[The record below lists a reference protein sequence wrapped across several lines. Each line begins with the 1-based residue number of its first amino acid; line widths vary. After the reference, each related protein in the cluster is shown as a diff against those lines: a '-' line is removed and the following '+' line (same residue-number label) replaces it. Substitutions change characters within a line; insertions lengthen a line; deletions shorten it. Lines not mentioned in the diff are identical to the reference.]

1 MARTAAT
8 KRTASARRR
17 AGDTD
22 EAKVADASV
31 KAEFLGDDTHIDPG
45 SSNSK
50 GTVFENATLDL
61 SQGTV
66 QPPEPVAGE
75 KAVLSWTVTNL
86 GPDDVTSAVCE
97 YDMGDGLS
105 EVDFTIDDKRAPEHK
120 LPPLKRGEKAVVALT
135 VQIAPNAGIP
145 LGVLFGVHTADATP
159 NRQTIVDPVSK
170 VDLSLTGD
178 PADDTVPA
186 DQPVSFR
193 WKVESRG
200 PSSAEMVS
208 VRAVLPPGVRFD
220 SAYEDEAPQT
230 KGTLQA
236 DGSVLWQLG
245 YLDPPQS
252 RTVTVKAKTSP
263 TTRDTL
269 VATAVATFS
278 RPDGSGSPA
287 TTLQVPVTLKVQEL
301 ATLTCTA
308 AAVPPQTVA
317 GRDEVT
323 YTWTFHNEGP
333 SVVRGL
339 AVTATLPDGLAF
351 VSATDH
357 GTLQKGGIV
366 SWALPPVES
375 GDTSVAVTAKVDP
388 GALGPLTA
396 SAKASATTL
405 DAKTKKPIKVPATEA
420 TVTATA
426 EAVLSLRAE
435 ATDPAQV
442 VAGDRDHPAAFRW
455 TLTNKGSST
464 ATGVTAR
471 VTLPPGA
478 TFVSATPTATVKGT
492 DISWDLGTL
501 PPNRPADLTLR
512 VWPAPEVR
520 GSLTLKAG
528 AEAQTL
534 DPRTGKPAR
543 TPEAPATVQVA
554 VQDRL
559 EIIETRFSPDTVQE
573 GDQLALAW
581 NVRNTGPSLARN
593 VTRTVKLPSALSL
606 ADGQQ
611 ATYPQ
616 EELAPGKAGGWF
628 TVVTTVGHTQ
638 DHQVTVT
645 GLFTR
650 DGSTEATSKDITIP
664 VKQGKGSFRFPFDF
678 GPFGFPPPFGGEGSG
693 KDHDES
699 DDDDDDEKDKTTTL
713 KFTKAKAD
721 PETVDPGKFLT
732 YSWTLKNTGRNVT
745 AKNIYVSIT
754 LPADVKPTEVH
765 GLPAT
770 PTPKMIIGYL
780 GSLAPGKTQDF
791 SVKTLVD
798 DGATGS
804 LPARAYACS
813 AQARPAWK
821 TAEATARA
829 SSQLDLT
836 GAVTPN
842 PADAG
847 KRITYHWTLANKG
860 PSDASGLT
868 VRITMPDQ
876 VSDPKGLVTEGGSQ
890 TARWDE
896 PKRQLVFDSL
906 GTLSNGQQL
915 TLEAT
920 ATVRKDA
927 AGPLEATAHAQ
938 ATDAADA
945 KNTLTAEVKVALSLT
960 GEAVPPAVVAG
971 RDLTYVWT
979 LAHAGGPAAEKIDLT
994 AGLPA
999 SLTYRTSSHGGATSD
1014 GRRVQWPPIDLKPGE
1029 QRTVTVTA
1037 LVDPAAKDIPAVTAT
1052 AKAGDTADATGRIG
1066 SVQVTRA
1073 SALTLNGIGTPS
1085 PVTVGEHASLV
1096 WTVVNRGPSVASG
1109 AVADLTLP
1117 PELSNPK
1124 ITVSNGRKAPV
1135 QASPTSLPDLKPG
1148 LSVTVTA
1155 TGTTTADDLTQA
1167 PGTVSGRAV
1176 VKEEGQTPADAA
1188 ARIEID
1194 SDAVLTLT
1202 PDPDT
1207 ADLRTFDAGATVP
1220 FTWTVARTGTCA
1232 TGPASL
1238 QVALPPELT
1247 VTEALID
1254 GQAPSSLSQSDGHLT
1269 LGLDGL
1275 ATGKQTVRVT
1285 CRVSPRAPATT
1296 AKGPDPLAVTTLLFA
1311 DGASP
1316 VIHTARLNV
1325 TVRSTVRISAFQLPY
1340 PVTAGGESVLVW
1352 SLGNDGPSS
1361 ARDTSFVLTLPKD
1374 FAFLDATVDT
1384 APRSGTV
1391 DPAHPGR
1398 WTVPV
1403 GELAPGEAAQI
1414 AVRVAVS
1421 PDPAGPKA
1429 AVTRSATVG
1438 TTTGLA
1444 SGSDPVPIGSTAQ
1457 VAITTTVSPPAPL
1470 VGDNVTYVW
1479 NLTNTG
1485 QSTVR
1490 GATFEVT
1497 VTGEGF
1503 VPDHGSTVAKVT
1515 PSEDGKSLTVVFVVP
1530 ALAPVAEQTFTLVG
1544 KATTAVILVAMPVVK
1559 DGTGK
1564 ALQPPGPEKRTQVG
1578 RITTPPRTTRTSRTA
1593 PRPTDAKPRRAA
1605 AKRTTPAKRT
1615 AAPAG
1620 RRKRLPAS

>member
-8 KRTASARRR
+8 KRPSRTQQR

-22 EAKVADASV
+22 RAEVADAS
-31 KAEFLGDDTHIDPG
+31 AEAELLGDDTHIDPG
-45 SSNSK
+45 SSATRI
-50 GTVFENATLDL
+50 TVSGNATLDL

-66 QPPEPVAGE
+66 KPPEPVAGE
-75 KAVLSWTVTNL
+75 NAVLSWTVTNL
-86 GPDDVTSAVCE
+86 GPDDVTSAVGE
-97 YDMGDGLS
+97 FDMGEGLS
-105 EVDFTIDDKRAPEHK
+105 EVGCTIDDKPAPEYQ

-145 LGVLFGVHTADATP
+145 LGVLFGVHNADATP
-159 NRQTIVDPVSK
+159 SRQTIVVPVSK

-178 PADDTVPA
+178 PTGETVA
-186 DQPVSFR
+186 AGQPVSFR
-193 WKVESRG
+193 WKVENRG

-208 VRAVLPPGVRFD
+208 VRATLPAGVRFD
-220 SAYEDEAPQT
+220 SADGG
-230 KGTLQA
+230 GTLQA
-236 DGSVLWQLG
+236 DGTVLWQLG
-245 YLDPPQS
+245 YLDPPRS

-263 TTRDTL
+263 NARDTL
-269 VATAVATFS
+269 VATAMTTFS

-287 TTLQVPVTLKVQEL
+287 TTPRVPVTLKVQEL

-308 AAVPPQTVA
+308 AAVPQRAVA
-317 GRDEVT
+317 GRDELT
-323 YTWTFHNEGP
+323 CTWTFHNEGP
-333 SVVRGL
+333 AVVRGL

-351 VSATDH
+351 VSATE
-357 GTLQKGGIV
+357 GGALQKGGSV
-366 SWALPPVES
+366 SWALPPVEC
-375 GDTSVAVTAKVDP
+375 GDTTVAVTAKVDP

-396 SAKASATTL
+396 TAKASATTL
-405 DAKTKKPIKVPATEA
+405 DATTKRPIRLPATEV

-435 ATDPAQV
+435 TTDPPRV
-442 VAGDRDHPAAFRW
+442 VAGDRDHPADFRW

-478 TFVSATPTATVKGT
+478 TFVSATPTATINGK

-501 PPNRPADLTLR
+501 PPDHPADLTLR
-512 VWPAPEVR
+512 AWPAPEVR
-520 GSLTLKAG
+520 DSLTLKAG
-528 AEAQTL
+528 ADARTL

-543 TPEAPATVQVA
+543 TPEAPATVQVTVKA
-554 VQDRL
+554 QLRVV
-559 EIIETRFSPDTVQE
+559 ETRFSPETVQD

-581 NVRNTGPSLARN
+581 HVVNTGPSLARN
-593 VTRTVKLPSALSL
+593 VTRTVKLPSALHL

-611 ATYPQ
+611 PSYTQ
-616 EELAPGKAGGWF
+616 MELAPGKAGGWF
-628 TVVTTVGHTQ
+628 TVVTTVGGTR
-638 DHQVTVT
+638 DEKLTTT
-645 GLFTR
+645 GLFTG
-650 DGSTEATSKDITIP
+650 DGSTEVCQDITVP
-664 VKQGKGSFRFPFDF
+664 VKQGMGGFHFPSGFV
-678 GPFGFPPPFGGEGSG
+678 PFGFPPPFGGDGTGE
-693 KDHDES
+693 DHDES
-699 DDDDDDEKDKTTTL
+699 DDDDDEKDKTTTL

-721 PETVDPGKFLT
+721 PETIDPGDPVT
-732 YSWTLKNTGRNVT
+732 YSWTLKNTGRKVT

-754 LPADVKPTEVH
+754 LPTDVKPKKVD
-765 GLPAT
+765 GLPAA
-770 PTPKMIIGYL
+770 PTPKVIVGYL

-791 SVKTLVD
+791 SVETVVD

-813 AQARPAWK
+813 AQAFPLWK

-829 SSQLDLT
+829 SSQLDLI
-836 GAVTPN
+836 GEVASN
-842 PADAG
+842 PTDSG
-847 KRITYHWTLANKG
+847 KPITYRWTLTNKG
-860 PSDASGLT
+860 PSDTSGLT
-868 VRITMPDQ
+868 VRIAMPDQ
-876 VSDPKGLVTEGGSQ
+876 VSDPTGKVTKGGSQ
-890 TARWDE
+890 TATWDE
-896 PKRQLVFDSL
+896 RNRQLVLDSL
-906 GTLSNGQQL
+906 GTLSKDQQL
-915 TLEAT
+915 TFEAT
-920 ATVRKDA
+920 ATVRSDVT
-927 AGPLEATAHAQ
+927 GPLEATAHAR
-938 ATDAADA
+938 ATDAPEV
-945 KNTLTAEVKVALSLT
+945 KNTLTAEVKAALGLT
-960 GEAVPPAVVAG
+960 GTAVPPEVVAG

-979 LAHAGGPAAEKIDLT
+979 LTHAGGPSAEKIDLT
-994 AGLPA
+994 VGLPA
-999 SLTYRTSSHGGATSD
+999 SLTYRTSSHSGAPAPD
-1014 GRRVQWPPIDLKPGE
+1014 GRKVQWPRIDRLGPGE

-1037 LVDPAAKDIPAVTAT
+1037 LVDPAAKADTIPAVTAT
-1052 AKAGDTADATGRIG
+1052 AKARDTADATGKTDAVR
-1066 SVQVTRA
+1066 VTRT
-1073 SALTLNGIGTPS
+1073 SALTIDGTGTPS
-1085 PVTVGEHASLV
+1085 PVTVGEPASLV
-1096 WTVVNRGPSVASG
+1096 WTVVNRGPSLASG
-1109 AVADLTLP
+1109 AVAALTLP
-1117 PELSNPK
+1117 PELGSPK
-1124 ITVSNGRKAPV
+1124 ITVSNGRKTSG
-1135 QASPTSLPDLKPG
+1135 QAGSTPLPDLKPG
-1148 LSVTVTA
+1148 LPVTVTA
-1155 TGTTTADDLTQA
+1155 TGTTTTDGLAQA
-1167 PGTVSGRAV
+1167 RGTVRGRAV
-1176 VKEEGQTPADAA
+1176 VTENGQAAADAV

-1194 SDAVLTLT
+1194 SDAVLALT
-1202 PDPDT
+1202 PGPDT
-1207 ADLRTFDAGATVP
+1207 ADLRTADAGTTVP
-1220 FTWTVARTGTCA
+1220 FTWTVARAGTCA

-1238 QVALPPELT
+1238 RIALPPELT
-1247 VTEALID
+1247 ATEALVD
-1254 GQAPSSLSQSDGHLT
+1254 GQAASSLSQSDGHLT

-1275 ATGKQTVRVT
+1275 STGKQTVRVT
-1285 CRVSPRAPATT
+1285 CRVSPQAPAAP
-1296 AKGPDPLAVTTLLFA
+1296 AKGPDPLAVTALLFA

-1316 VIHTARLNV
+1316 VTHTARLNV

-1374 FAFLDATVDT
+1374 LVFLDATVDT

-1398 WTVPV
+1398 RTVPV

-1414 AVRVAVS
+1414 AVRVTVS

-1438 TTTGLA
+1438 STTGLA

-1497 VTGEGF
+1497 VTGEEF

-1544 KATTAVILVAMPVVK
+1544 KATKAVILVATPVVK

-1578 RITTPPRTTRTSRTA
+1578 RITTTPRTTRTSRTA